1 MQDIRR
7 INGCDG
13 SDVWTGLAA
22 GLICGLVASWAMNR
36 FQEVWSK
43 LAKRIE
49 PWSENQF
56 QNVWAEFGEGIKES
70 FGTQGSKA
78 GP

>member
-1 MQDIRR
+1 
-7 INGCDG
+7 
-13 SDVWTGLAA
+13 
-22 GLICGLVASWAMNR
+22 MNR